1 MNNLAVPSSYA
12 ASGAGASNG
21 AQSGSGAASSGS
33 SGSASNLSQS
43 DFLKLLTAQ
52 LQYQSPS
59 NPADPTQLTS
69 EFAAISQVNGINAL
83 NTKVGDIESNN
94 TATQVVLASSLVGK
108 QVAVSGDSLTAD
120 ASGKVSGVFNLSSAA
135 QKVTVNLIAP
145 DGTVAG
151 TQQIGPLSA
160 GQQSFSFSGQTANS
174 GYTYQVTATDSSGA
188 AVKATTYSI
197 YTVDGVNVDGS
208 TPSLNVEGSST
219 PVPVSSI
226 ETVLGGTSS

>member
-1 MNNLAVPSSYA
+1 MTSLAIPSSYA
-12 ASGAGASNG
+12 ASTPSAS

-33 SGSASNLSQS
+33 SGSAASLSQS

-52 LQYQSPS
+52 LQYQSPT

-94 TATQVVLASSLVGK
+94 TATQVVLASSLVGR
-108 QVAVSGDSLTAD
+108 QVAVSGDSITAN
-120 ASGKVSGVFNLSSAA
+120 ASGTVNGVFNLSSAA
-135 QKVTVNLIAP
+135 QKVEVNLIAP
-145 DGTVAG
+145 NGTVAG
-151 TQQIGPLSA
+151 SQQIGPLTA
-160 GQQSFSFSGQTANS
+160 GQQSFSFTGQTANS
-174 GYTYQVTATDSSGA
+174 DYTYQVTATDSSGA
-188 AVKATTYSI
+188 AVSATTYSV

-208 TPSLNVEGSST
+208 TPSLNVQGSST